1 MGGKESASCDLGG
14 DHVFHRQCCGRGF
27 FFLHTETTSLG
38 QVSTLHSHGRRMY
51 FFGQKRSWRRA
62 LFLSSNEVV
71 VQGHISMSKS
81 YQRLTCLRHV
91 LVPSASAPALVVAQR
106 ATRISKMRVPASH
119 LLQAPRHLPHRVPE
133 LQRID
138 LVMSFRC
145 LKKKK
150 KSRPQQ
156 CL

>member
-1 MGGKESASCDLGG
+1 MLPVILEATMCSTGNVADEASL
-14 DHVFHRQCCGRGF
+14 
-27 FFLHTETTSLG
+27 FFLDTEATSQE
-38 QVSTLHSHGRRMY
+38 QVSTVHSHGRRKY
-51 FFGQKRSWRRA
+51 LFCQKRSWRRA
-62 LFLSSNEVV
+62 FFKSSTEVV
-71 VQGHISMSKS
+71 GQGHISMSKS

-145 LKKKK
+145 LKKNK
-150 KSRPQQ
+150 KSRPQR